1 MDTRLHFAS
10 CRHGPDSESERE
22 FNNQGIK
29 IMWALLHLEVMRVQ
43 RPALRYSAMSFSSGS
58 EFFWAMVRA
67 FRLDHRLSG
76 FPAKV
81 QSAK

>member
-1 MDTRLHFAS
+1 
-10 CRHGPDSESERE
+10 
-22 FNNQGIK
+22 
-29 IMWALLHLEVMRVQ
+29 MWALLHLEVMRVQ

-67 FRLDHRLSG
+67 FRLDHCLSG